1 MFLGDPKDSKIVRAK
16 QAKDSEI
23 FLEQITVGIA
33 AKLSAQYRLHRR
45 RLLELLG
52 KRGKLNK
59 QDAEELKKLLR
70 SSLAVVLL
78 NHSKNISLKVKN
90 MFLAE
95 YRRKV
100 PESRRTEF
108 DEALFAR
115 LTQQHLDSVKN
126 TAYIVTDTEIERNE
140 KVVKRSRDELKDEVT
155 PENVKKRV
163 NRNYRVYHA
172 NNRAYTISATESLK
186 EINAAGHYAATAQ
199 GYRKK
204 RWNVIPDDR
213 VRHSHKVMNGQIRK
227 TGVTANNVGET
238 LFDSGLGAQ
247 LAFPGDTSN
256 GAPAEEVIR
265 CRCSVRYL
273 L

>member
-23 FLEQITVGIA
+23 FLEQITSGIFV
-33 AKLSAQYRLHRR
+33 KLSVQYRLHRR

-52 KRGKLNK
+52 TRGKLSK
-59 QDAEELKKLLR
+59 KEFEELKKLLR
-70 SSLAVVLL
+70 SSLAVVLIG
-78 NHSKNISLKVKN
+78 NSKKISQKVKN
-90 MFLAE
+90 MFLGE
-95 YRRKV
+95 YRRRV
-100 PESRRTEF
+100 PASERTEF
-108 DEALFAR
+108 DEALFAK
-115 LTQQHLDSVKN
+115 LTRKHLDGIAKI
-126 TAYIVTDTEIERNE
+126 AEIVSDTEIERNE

-155 PENVKKRV
+155 PENVKKKV
-163 NRNYRVYHA
+163 NKNYRVYHA

-204 RWNVIPDDR
+204 RWNVIPDAR
-213 VRHSHKVMNGQIRK
+213 VRHSHKTMSGQIRK
-227 TGVTANNVGET
+227 TGVSANNVSET
-238 LFDSGLGAQ
+238 LFDSGNGHQ